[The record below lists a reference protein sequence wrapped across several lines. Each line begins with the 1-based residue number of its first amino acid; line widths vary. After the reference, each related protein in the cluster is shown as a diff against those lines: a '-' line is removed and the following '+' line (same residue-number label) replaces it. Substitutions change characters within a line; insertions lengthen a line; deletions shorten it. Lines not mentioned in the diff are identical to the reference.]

1 MDWKEIGVES
11 EIGRIVCYS
20 VLHML
25 HMLHKIVCYS
35 FLEKAAIGVLGS
47 PGGSLAAV
55 G

>member
-25 HMLHKIVCYS
+25 HKIVCHS

-47 PGGSLAAV
+47 PGGSLAGV